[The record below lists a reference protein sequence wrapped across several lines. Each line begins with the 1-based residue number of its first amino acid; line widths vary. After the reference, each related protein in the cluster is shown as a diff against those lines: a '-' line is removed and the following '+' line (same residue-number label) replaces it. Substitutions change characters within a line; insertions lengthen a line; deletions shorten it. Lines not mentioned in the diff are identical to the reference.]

1 MNSKLLMSTLVCTLG
16 LLAGSVNAKP
26 QEGQPNR
33 DMHRLFAGLELT
45 ESQKDQLKALHQAH
59 QTENQALR
67 DANQA
72 DKAAHQAKIKAL
84 LADPSFD
91 DQQAQALISE
101 GSAKHQAMALKQLQ
115 RKHAMLQLLTPEQ
128 QEKFLANETKMHKKG
143 FKNKAR
149 KGPYCPNGKN
159 QPQED

>member
-101 GSAKHQAMALKQLQ
+101 GSQRFTRWLKVMMLKSASSGSLRMAFFSSFF
-115 RKHAMLQLLTPEQ
+115 AISI
-128 QEKFLANETKMHKKG
+128 F
-143 FKNKAR
+143 
-149 KGPYCPNGKN
+149 GPGAPS
-159 QPQED
+159 PR